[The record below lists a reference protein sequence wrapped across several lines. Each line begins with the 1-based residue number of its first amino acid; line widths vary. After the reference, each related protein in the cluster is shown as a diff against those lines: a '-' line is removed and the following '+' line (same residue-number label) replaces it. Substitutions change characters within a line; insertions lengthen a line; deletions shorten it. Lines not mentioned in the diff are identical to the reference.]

1 MPTLPATP
9 GDWLLLAADARTLA
23 DAMTDIRARQTML
36 FVAIGYEKMANHA
49 ARLERLNLPMERF
62 EVPDRERL

>member
-1 MPTLPATP
+1 L
-9 GDWLLLAADARTLA
+9 
-23 DAMTDIRARQTML
+23 
-36 FVAIGYEKMANHA
+36 GYEKMANHA